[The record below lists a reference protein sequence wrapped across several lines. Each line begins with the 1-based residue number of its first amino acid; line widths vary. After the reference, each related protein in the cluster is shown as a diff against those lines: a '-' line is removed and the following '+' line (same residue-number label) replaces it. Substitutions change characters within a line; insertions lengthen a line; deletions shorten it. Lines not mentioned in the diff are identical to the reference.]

1 MKLHPLSFVA
11 ITMLSATACSGPRS
25 PKPAARAGE
34 PSAAATTVAPRDLA
48 KEDLNKLQGTWRIES
63 SVWNGVR
70 ESAVARSVTI
80 LFQDDKFIVVDKDGN
95 RQVETIK
102 LMPDQNPKA
111 IDSWSK
117 GADQPSPGIY
127 SLEGDTLRW
136 CSAGGSKKVRPT
148 AFASKPGSKQSLV
161 VLRRKES

>member
-1 MKLHPLSFVA
+1 MKLHPLSFVV
-11 ITMLSATACSGPRS
+11 ITMLSATGCSGPRS
-25 PKPAARAGE
+25 PEPAARAGE
-34 PSAAATTVAPRDLA
+34 PSAATTPVGSSDRA

-63 SVWNGVR
+63 SFWNGVR
-70 ESAVARSVTI
+70 EPAVARSVTI

-102 LMPDQNPKA
+102 LMPEQNPKA
-111 IDSWSK
+111 IDSWRK

-127 SLEGDTLRW
+127 SLVGDTLRW
-136 CSAGGSKKVRPT
+136 CSAGGSKKTRPT
-148 AFASKPGSKQSLV
+148 SFASEPGSRRSLM